1 MSTVAFNFD
10 PGFEL
15 GPLHEVLVALLLEL
29 VHEDVLRDVIAQFV
43 IFNSSKGSDVVS
55 VLVVNIKNYINI
67 TIAAPVLLVVAEL
80 DCLAGRGDV
89 SRWHF
94 FNEIERLVKTKVH
107 VYTRV
112 SVLGLHVHF
121 HGFGNVLL
129 HFLRDRVLQDICRE
143 STKSNLPSI

>member
-15 GPLHEVLVALLLEL
+15 SPLHEVLVALLLEL

-43 IFNSSKGSDVVS
+43 VLNSSKGSDVVS

-89 SRWHF
+89 SRWRF
-94 FNEIERLVKTKVH
+94 FNEIERLVKTEEH
-107 VYTRV
+107 VDARIRM
-112 SVLGLHVHF
+112 LRLHIDL
-121 HGFGNVLL
+121 HGFGYVLQ
-129 HFLRDRVLQDICRE
+129 HFLWDRILHNIRRE
-143 STKSNLPSI
+143 SIKSNLTSI